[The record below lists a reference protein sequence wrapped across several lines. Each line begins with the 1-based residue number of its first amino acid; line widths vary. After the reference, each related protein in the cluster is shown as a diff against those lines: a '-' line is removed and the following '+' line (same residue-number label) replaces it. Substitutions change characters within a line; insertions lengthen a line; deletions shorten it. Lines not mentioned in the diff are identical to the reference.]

1 MVAHVAEETALDEL
15 RLLGS
20 GEKPARKYKYGHT
33 SGDRVFA
40 GDSQFTP
47 PARKS
52 AFGAMMRAVYWM

>member
-1 MVAHVAEETALDEL
+1 L

-20 GEKPARKYKYGHT
+20 GEKPARKYKCGHT

-52 AFGAMMRAVYWM
+52 ACGTMDARRILDVTRL